1 MWGLLLLLGLLVLR
15 SLLLTRLVLRSLLLT
30 RLVLRSLRLIGSEES
45 REET

>member
-1 MWGLLLLLGLLVLR
+1 MWGLLLLLLGLLVLR
-15 SLLLTRLVLRSLLLT
+15 CLLLT